1 MDFLQ
6 SNAKSENGFLLIEIR
21 PDGGFLLR
29 IPNPDFLDFLF
40 TVRLRNPKT
49 TVLIWNCFSNP
60 FSDFQKKNGK
70 KGNSRTHISALKS
83 VFQILRSI
91 LNPDFNSQSNAPF
104 LLVNFSVVPKKST
117 PGNSPFFDISSEL
130 E

>member
-29 IPNPDFLDFLF
+29 IPNPDFMDFLF

-49 TVLIWNCFSNP
+49 TILIWNCFSNP
-60 FSDFQKKNGK
+60 FSDFQKKKRKEREFKNTYLSVEICVSDFAFDSK
-70 KGNSRTHISALKS
+70 SR
-83 VFQILRSI
+83 FQFPIKRTLS
-91 LNPDFNSQSNAPF
+91 LSK
-104 LLVNFSVVPKKST
+104 L
-117 PGNSPFFDISSEL
+117 
-130 E
+130 